1 MPMIEVKNLTKRY
14 RERLAVDNL
23 SFTVEAGEILGFLG
37 PNGAGKST
45 TMKILTGFLPPT
57 EGTAKI
63 DGFDVFEQPLEV
75 KKRIGYLPET
85 PPVYPEMTVKGYLHF
100 VGRLKGLGGAKLK
113 DEIERVAKATG
124 VTPELPR
131 LIGALSKGYQH
142 RVGLAQAML
151 GSPPL
156 MILDEPT
163 EGLDPKQRADV
174 LELIKSLAGKQT
186 IVLSTHILSEV
197 EAIAQKVLIINNG
210 KIAAHD
216 TLANVAGSAGLLA
229 KFAEATRA

>member
-1 MPMIEVKNLTKRY
+1 MIEVTNLTKRY
-14 RERLAVDNL
+14 RDRLAIDHLN
-23 SFTVEAGEILGFLG
+23 FTVEKGEILGFLG

-45 TMKILTGFLPPT
+45 TMKILTGFLPPS
-57 EGTAKI
+57 EGKAKI

-85 PPVYPEMTVKGYLHF
+85 PPLYPEMTVRAYLRF
-100 VGRLKGLGGAKLK
+100 VGRLKALGGDNLK
-113 DEIERVAKATG
+113 AEIDRVTKATG
-124 VTPELPR
+124 TATELDR

-151 GSPPL
+151 GSPAL

-163 EGLDPKQRADV
+163 EGLDPKQRAGV

-186 IVLSTHILSEV
+186 IVLSTHILAEV
-197 EAIAQKVLIINNG
+197 KAIAQKVLIINRG
-210 KIAAHD
+210 KVAAYD
-216 TLANVAGSAGLLA
+216 SIDKLSEGGGLEETFIKLTSA
-229 KFAEATRA
+229 

>member
-1 MPMIEVKNLTKRY
+1 MIEVTNLTKRY
-14 RERLAVDNL
+14 RDRVAIDRLN
-23 SFTVEAGEILGFLG
+23 FTVEKGEILGFLG

-57 EGTAKI
+57 EGQAKI

-85 PPVYPEMTVKGYLHF
+85 PPLYPEMKVRGYLHF
-100 VGRLKGLGGAKLK
+100 VGRLKALGGAKLK
-113 DEIERVAKATG
+113 DEIDRVTKATG
-124 VTPELPR
+124 THAELDR
-131 LIGALSKGYQH
+131 LIGTLSKGYQH

-163 EGLDPKQRADV
+163 EGLDPKQRAEV
-174 LELIKSLAGKQT
+174 LELIRSLAGKQT

-197 EAIAQKVLIINNG
+197 EAIAQKVLIINSG
-210 KIAAHD
+210 KIVAYD
-216 TLANVAGSAGLLA
+216 SLKSIAGSGGLLA
-229 KFAEATRA
+229 RFAELTSA

>member
-1 MPMIEVKNLTKRY
+1 MIEVTNLTKRY
-14 RERLAVDNL
+14 RDRLAIDHLN
-23 SFTVEAGEILGFLG
+23 FTVEKGEILGFLG

-45 TMKILTGFLPPT
+45 TMKILTGFLPPS
-57 EGTAKI
+57 EGKAKI

-85 PPVYPEMTVKGYLHF
+85 PPLYPEMTVRSYLHF
-100 VGRLKGLGGAKLK
+100 VGRLKALGGSTLK
-113 DEIERVAKATG
+113 AEIERVTKATG
-124 VTPELPR
+124 TTTELDR

-163 EGLDPKQRADV
+163 EGLDPKQRAEV

-186 IVLSTHILSEV
+186 IVLSTHILPEV
-197 EAIAQKVLIINNG
+197 KAIAQKVLIIHRG
-210 KIAAHD
+210 KVAAYD
-216 TLANVAGSAGLLA
+216 TIDKLSQDGGLEETFIKLTSA
-229 KFAEATRA
+229 